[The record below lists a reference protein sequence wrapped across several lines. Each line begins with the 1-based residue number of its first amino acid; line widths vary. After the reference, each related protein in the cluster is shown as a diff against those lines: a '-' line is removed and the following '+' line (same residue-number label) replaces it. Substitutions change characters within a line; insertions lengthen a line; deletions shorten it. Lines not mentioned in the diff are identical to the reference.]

1 MTKDSNSII
10 KDITIR
16 EINRNMKQIIGS
28 NNMGKTII
36 INCSR
41 VNNIENKQKNK
52 KTINK
57 IRINSNSWIKI
68 AIKTDI
74 NIVRVKMSK

>member
-16 EINRNMKQIIGS
+16 EINRNMKQTIGS

-36 INCSR
+36 NRNKLKS
-41 VNNIENKQKNK
+41 IENKHKSK
-52 KTINK
+52 KKINK
-57 IRINSNSWIKI
+57 IRINISNMEISIIIKI
-68 AIKTDI
+68 V
-74 NIVRVKMSK
+74 IVRVRMSK

>member
-16 EINRNMKQIIGS
+16 EINRNMKQTIGS

-57 IRINSNSWIKI
+57 IRINSNSGIKI

>member
-16 EINRNMKQIIGS
+16 EINRNMKQTIGS